1 MDSGGAKAATD
12 IHYRRKRGGVDWDGK
27 YPPSVMVLSELG
39 DMPHMSGS
47 WQKLDGKLKRD
58 DWQGFTAGKTY
69 KV

>member
-1 MDSGGAKAATD
+1 MDSGEAKATD

-47 WQKLDGKLKRD
+47 WQKLDG
-58 DWQGFTAGKTY
+58 
-69 KV
+69 